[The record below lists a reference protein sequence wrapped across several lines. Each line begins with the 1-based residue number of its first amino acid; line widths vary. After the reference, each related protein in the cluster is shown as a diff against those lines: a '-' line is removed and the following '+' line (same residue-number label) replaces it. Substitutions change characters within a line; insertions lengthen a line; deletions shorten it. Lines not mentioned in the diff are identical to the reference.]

1 MTDKNAKI
9 QPYYTTNVDESIKS
23 GGNIACHC
31 EPFAPV
37 ILSPSPVILSAA
49 KNLNIS
55 FPPEILRSLC
65 SLRMTEKGTEI
76 ATSLTLLAMT
86 ERKIYGVSR

>member
-37 ILSPSPVILSAA
+37 ILSAA

-55 FPPEILRSLC
+55 FPPEILRSLR

-86 ERKIYGVSR
+86 GKHRQCLAMTEGE